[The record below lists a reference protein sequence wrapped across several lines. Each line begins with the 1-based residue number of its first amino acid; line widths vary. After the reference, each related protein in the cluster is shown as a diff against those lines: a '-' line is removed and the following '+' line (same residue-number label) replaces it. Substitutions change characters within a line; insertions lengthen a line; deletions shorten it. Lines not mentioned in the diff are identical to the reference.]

1 MKINFAKSAS
11 ALGLNIFLSAKNKE
25 NDIWQQN
32 TLSVGNGMLGGSIY
46 GEIFNERVIFNEKT
60 LWKGGPSPKRPNY
73 NGGNL
78 TEKDENGKS
87 VNDYYLEVKRLFKEG
102 KDNEASLLCDKLV

>member
-60 LWKGGPSPKRPNY
+60 LWNVGIEKRKELRYTCFRVKQWIP
-73 NGGNL
+73 GSTESGNQ
-78 TEKDENGKS
+78 
-87 VNDYYLEVKRLFKEG
+87 
-102 KDNEASLLCDKLV
+102 